1 MANSFERE
9 YGGCHA
15 QLDGGRT
22 PVYERLEYSNLKDW
36 NFQVFSL
43 ELNAP
48 SQNLSRGR
56 QNRRRPPNSRVR
68 GRGDLG
74 AARCSPAACGQR
86 PCAPAAQQ
94 QQSGPAPFA
103 QATKA
108 PPHRSTP
115 RPAHH
120 APPPP
125 LLSPVDT
132 GSDGKTAT
140 RMKRLGRWPA
150 ANSGDWRSRP
160 SLGTAQLRR
169 SGGGSAPLPEL
180 NLLSGRAGAS
190 ARLGRRSAGALLPPP
205 PADWPRA
212 GRAHSRRR
220 SRAVRTASNSPRSPA
235 VICAAVSPAVIAT

>member
-150 ANSGDWRSRP
+150 ASSGDWRSRP
-160 SLGTAQLRR
+160 SLGTASNSGDPAAGRLRSQR
-169 SGGGSAPLPEL
+169 QTSSPAEP
-180 NLLSGRAGAS
+180 GRAPGSVA
-190 ARLGRRSAGALLPPP
+190 AVQVRCCRRRRPTGRGPEGPTRGAGAGRSEPPP
-205 PADWPRA
+205 T
-212 GRAHSRRR
+212 RREAR
-220 SRAVRTASNSPRSPA
+220 P
-235 VICAAVSPAVIAT
+235 